1 MKVTQIVVE
10 EAGAHAKVSVW
21 VDRKLSGT
29 LTVDLEDGHRLA
41 KLLRGTEKLDV
52 SKEPH
57 WLYKDFNVLYR
68 VAKKFCDVCS
78 GLDGGKPYEPH
89 QALKAQLER
98 LAPAFTDTEEIRAA
112 MRER

>member
-21 VDRKLSGT
+21 IDRKLSGT

-41 KLLRGTEKLDV
+41 KLLQGTEKLDV

-68 VAKKFCDVCS
+68 VLKVLVRQIECAGFD
-78 GLDGGKPYEPH
+78 
-89 QALKAQLER
+89 QMALMAARAQLER
-98 LAPAFTDTEEIRAA
+98 LAPAFADTEEIRAA
-112 MRER
+112 MRQR